1 MRPFLRVCLIQLNL
15 TLMEKK
21 KLKKIIRDLKSVL
34 ADLESEVYS
43 DPSKYLEQDSN
54 FGFKVIGTNDDDG
67 DPD

>member
-1 MRPFLRVCLIQLNL
+1 MRCLMI
-15 TLMEKK
+15 MEKK

-54 FGFKVIGTNDDDG
+54 FGFTVIGTNDDDG

>member
-1 MRPFLRVCLIQLNL
+1 
-15 TLMEKK
+15 MEKK

-43 DPSKYLEQDSN
+43 DPSKYLEKESN

>member
-1 MRPFLRVCLIQLNL
+1 
-15 TLMEKK
+15 MEKK
-21 KLKKIIRDLKSVL
+21 KLKKIISDLKSVI

-67 DPD
+67 DPDWLWEPLDF